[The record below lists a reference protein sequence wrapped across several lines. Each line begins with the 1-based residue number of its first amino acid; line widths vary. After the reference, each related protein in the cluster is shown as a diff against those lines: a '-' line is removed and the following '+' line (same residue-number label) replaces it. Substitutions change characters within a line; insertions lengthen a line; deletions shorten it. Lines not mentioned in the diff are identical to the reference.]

1 MQEGQNINKSL
12 LVLSSVVNALS
23 DGKPNARVPYRDSK
37 LTRILQDSLGGSA
50 MTAIIICVSPCQAH
64 HSETLSTLRFGAR
77 ARAIEI
83 KVQSNK
89 SPKPVDAA
97 LIQQD
102 PSSSS
107 HDAAPQRAYISPVKF
122 ALTWFFISLVQ
133 GLGISIILGLH
144 SIPPGKL
151 SP

>member
-1 MQEGQNINKSL
+1 LQEGQNINKSL

-83 KVQSNK
+83 KMQSNK
-89 SPKPVDAA
+89 TPKPVDA

-102 PSSSS
+102 PSSY
-107 HDAAPQRAYISPVKF
+107 DAAPHRAHISPVKF
-122 ALTWFFISLVQ
+122 ALTWFFISLIQ